1 MYDVLIVGAGFSGIY
16 TLKHCIE
23 LGLNAIILEKSQN
36 LGGVWNINNKPGG
49 VHDFTYSVTSTSTR
63 WLAWV
68 STQLSC

>member
-1 MYDVLIVGAGFSGIY
+1 MYDVVIVGAGFSGIY

-23 LGLNAIILEKSQN
+23 IGLNAIILEKSQN

-63 WLAWV
+63 
-68 STQLSC
+68 